1 MHPRIEQVAY
11 GYAVEIPDG
20 AASGAP
26 VRIRSGER
34 DGVHVLHAESPD
46 RSEIYFELTVYPDL
60 RSHEVLADSQCRYLR
75 QHAND
80 ASTTAPE
87 TIRIG
92 NRAALAFE
100 FRGTLD
106 GQWKVRRFLF
116 MDDVR
121 TYRVVYDPRSS
132 RNEEILTSLELGR
145 RS

>member
-1 MHPRIEQVAY
+1 MHPRIEQAAY
-11 GYAVEIPDG
+11 GYAAAIPQ
-20 AASGAP
+20 AAPSGAP

-60 RSHEVLADSQCRYLR
+60 RAHAALAESQCRYLH
-75 QHAND
+75 QHASD
-80 ASTTAPE
+80 ASTTTAE
-87 TIRIG
+87 ATRIG

-106 GQWKVRRFLF
+106 GRWKVRRFLCI
-116 MDDVR
+116 DDAR

-132 RNEEILTSLELGR
+132 RNEEILPSLDLGW

>member
-1 MHPRIEQVAY
+1 MHPRIEQAAY
-11 GYAVEIPDG
+11 GYAVEIPDA

-46 RSEIYFELTVYPDL
+46 RSEIYFELTVYPEL
-60 RSHEVLADSQCRYLR
+60 RAHEALAASQSHYLH
-75 QHAND
+75 QHASD
-80 ASTTAPE
+80 ASITAPE
-87 TIRIG
+87 AIRIG
-92 NRAALAFE
+92 DRAALAFD

-121 TYRVVYDPRSS
+121 TYRVVYDPRSP